1 MVRMIAAF
9 LVILLL
15 NSLKA
20 ASQLNSRPKIDS
32 LPPRFSLAVLPQNFY
47 NQHLGFFC
55 KKEAVIQKLTSV
67 NVFFRLGTKEYVDR
81 IEGKAA
87 GYKLQAASLRR
98 AASY

>member
-1 MVRMIAAF
+1 MISGF

-15 NSLKA
+15 NSLEA
-20 ASQLNSRPKIDS
+20 ASQLNSIQKTDS

-55 KKEAVIQKLTSV
+55 KKEAVLQRRTSF
-67 NVFFRLGTKEYVDR
+67 NLFIRLGTKEYVDR
-81 IEGKAA
+81 MEGKAA
-87 GYKLQAASLRR
+87 SYKLQAVSPRG

>member
-1 MVRMIAAF
+1 MVRMISAF

-15 NSLKA
+15 NSLNG
-20 ASQLNSRPKIDS
+20 ASQLNSRPKTDS

-55 KKEAVIQKLTSV
+55 KKEAVLQKLTSV

-87 GYKLQAASLRR
+87 RKRF
-98 AASY
+98 

>member
-1 MVRMIAAF
+1 MIPAF

-15 NSLKA
+15 NSPEA

-55 KKEAVIQKLTSV
+55 KKEAGLQRRTSF
-67 NVFFRLGTKEYVDR
+67 NLFIRLGTKEYVDR
-81 IEGKAA
+81 MEGKAA
-87 GYKLQAASLRR
+87 GKRF
-98 AASY
+98 